1 MITNNLYV
9 IAAICGNFYQESTVN
24 PGIWENLT
32 VNAPGY
38 GLGQWTDNPPQVMR
52 RTALFNW
59 LDANGYSHDSGDGQL
74 AFLMYENLW
83 IPSLIQQSAYNTLND
98 FLTSTS
104 TYLDDLVREFMYH
117 WEGINDGT
125 YQIRYEAAQH
135 FFDAFVND
143 DGTRLPW
150 FSGNY
155 YLSGP
160 PDYADS
166 TENALHIKDFFFN
179 YVPPEPPEPPTPPT
193 PPTDEEIIAMLKLAL
208 KRKNKGGIVI
218 VF

>member
-1 MITNNLYV
+1 MELITNNLYV

-59 LDANGYSHDSGDGQL
+59 LSANNYAQDSGDGQL
-74 AFLMYENLW
+74 AFLVHENLW
-83 IPSLIQQSAYNTLND
+83 IPSLIQPSSYNTLSDYFN
-98 FLTSTS
+98 STS
-104 TYLDDLVREFMYH
+104 TNITDLVEEFQYH

-125 YQIRYEAAQH
+125 TSIRVSAAQH
-135 FFDAFVND
+135 FYNAFVND

-150 FSGNY
+150 FTGNY
-155 YLSGP
+155 YLTLN
-160 PDYADS
+160 AES
-166 TENALHIKDFFFN
+166 TDNALRIKDFFTG
-179 YVPPEPPEPPTPPT
+179 YVPPTPPT
-193 PPTDEEIIAMLKLAL
+193 PTPPTDDEIIAMVKLAL